1 MMGRRYFR
9 VVGILGEPDAGKT
22 ASLVSLYLLL
32 SRGKLT
38 GFKYA
43 DSRTLMAFQEISQG
57 ALRWNEGEHPQQL
70 TTHTKLAD
78 GRSAGFLHLRLMPTE
93 GSEAVDLLLPDL
105 PGEWTTAL
113 TDSNRFDRLDFLK
126 GADVVW
132 LMVDGRRFF
141 EPEARQLALHRT
153 KLLMQRLANFLVP
166 PPKVILV
173 VTRRDQGQPS
183 QATLDDLRVE
193 AHTRGLWVDVC
204 LIASFA
210 DANGVTPGD
219 GVAELIAKTTRPV
232 SDTPPFWPDT
242 PDTLSNARVMNRFR
256 KR

>member
-126 GADVVW
+126 GADVC
-132 LMVDGRRFF
+132 G
-141 EPEARQLALHRT
+141 
-153 KLLMQRLANFLVP
+153 
-166 PPKVILV
+166 
-173 VTRRDQGQPS
+173 
-183 QATLDDLRVE
+183 
-193 AHTRGLWVDVC
+193 
-204 LIASFA
+204 
-210 DANGVTPGD
+210 
-219 GVAELIAKTTRPV
+219 
-232 SDTPPFWPDT
+232 
-242 PDTLSNARVMNRFR
+242 
-256 KR
+256 